1 MWEKVSVGQVADSNR
16 GGLNGDQ
23 VSSHGEAVGKSGFG
37 MPSVMVPGPA
47 AVTQEEQDMEEVVQ
61 IEQTHAQDRDDA
73 DGGPEVSGRV
83 MSEFRYHTDKVHACC
98 ADGETGMLYSA
109 SSDSTICC
117 APIKSGVPR
126 PGRHAEEYVLRQHT
140 DRVLAVVL
148 TGGADG
154 KVLLTGSADKTI
166 RKWPLKPDGSPLRY
180 NSVDGAYE
188 SEAVF
193 AGHADWVSCLVVAE
207 GSLFSGTQHARQHVC
222 TDTCSH
228 APLIESYS
236 DTQKGH
242 MRTCGHES
250 SYTHRHAHTHAGAWD
265 SSIRKWDISTNRFIA
280 ELLGHQDPIYCLAAV
295 GEVLLSGSRD
305 CCVRAWHTD
314 TCECLRVYEGHT
326 AVVSSIVAVDPIMYT
341 ASWDKTIRKWD
352 LAKGTCRIFR
362 CSGCTHQ

>member
-1 MWEKVSVGQVADSNR
+1 
-16 GGLNGDQ
+16 
-23 VSSHGEAVGKSGFG
+23 
-37 MPSVMVPGPA
+37 
-47 AVTQEEQDMEEVVQ
+47 MEEVVQ

-117 APIKSGVPR
+117 APIKNGVPR

-193 AGHADWVSCLVVAE
+193 AGHADWVSCLAVAE

-222 TDTCSH
+222 MDTCSH
-228 APLIESYS
+228 ASLIESYL
-236 DTQKGH
+236 DTHEGH
-242 MRTCGHES
+242 MRARKHIHTSTCA
-250 SYTHRHAHTHAGAWD
+250 HACRCMGQ
-265 SSIRKWDISTNRFIA
+265 F
-280 ELLGHQDPIYCLAAV
+280 DPKMGYFYKPLHC
-295 GEVLLSGSRD
+295 
-305 CCVRAWHTD
+305 
-314 TCECLRVYEGHT
+314 
-326 AVVSSIVAVDPIMYT
+326 
-341 ASWDKTIRKWD
+341 
-352 LAKGTCRIFR
+352 
-362 CSGCTHQ
+362 

>member
-1 MWEKVSVGQVADSNR
+1 
-16 GGLNGDQ
+16 
-23 VSSHGEAVGKSGFG
+23 
-37 MPSVMVPGPA
+37 
-47 AVTQEEQDMEEVVQ
+47 MEEVVQ

-188 SEAVF
+188 SDAVF
-193 AGHADWVSCLVVAE
+193 EGHADWVSCLVVAE
-207 GSLFSGTQHARQHVC
+207 GSLFS
-222 TDTCSH
+222 
-228 APLIESYS
+228 
-236 DTQKGH
+236 
-242 MRTCGHES
+242 
-250 SYTHRHAHTHAGAWD
+250 GAWD